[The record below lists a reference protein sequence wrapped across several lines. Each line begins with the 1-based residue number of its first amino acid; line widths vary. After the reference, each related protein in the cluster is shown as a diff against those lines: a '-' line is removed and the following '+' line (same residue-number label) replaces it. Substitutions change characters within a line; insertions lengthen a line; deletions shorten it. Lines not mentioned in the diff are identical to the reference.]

1 MATGTETNLGRV
13 YEVVELMSYTMFH
26 ERVQRPEGLRLVR
39 TRRRKKG
46 QGRTR
51 EFWVA
56 DGVEEVVF
64 GAVSAGSSG
73 KSSHR
78 RSGVA
83 ER

>member
-51 EFWVA
+51 EIV
-56 DGVEEVVF
+56 
-64 GAVSAGSSG
+64 
-73 KSSHR
+73 
-78 RSGVA
+78 VA
-83 ER
+83 ERSPVLFRQVHRESR